1 MVRPFNAVSVPR
13 GPKARA
19 GGEHERGII
28 YLLVRGFGGPPPRIF
43 FRLKMSVEAIL
54 IHFETMFACEI
65 WLIVQA
71 FHVAVFKCVSPDGTT
86 KELITISTPQ

>member
-1 MVRPFNAVSVPR
+1 MVRPLNAVGVPR

-28 YLLVRGFGGPPPRIF
+28 HLLVRGGGGRGTSPEKFIK
-43 FRLKMSVEAIL
+43 LKMSVEAIL

-65 WLIVQA
+65 LLIVQA

-86 KELITISTPQ
+86 KE